1 MKSLITY
8 GALMLTCFILQSQNV
23 ENQNNLKTKRM
34 TTNKEK
40 AFAINKA
47 VQSGDVESG
56 AALVT
61 ENYVQHTPNV
71 PDGKDG
77 LKILITKIKNKEI
90 PAPKILNVRCFE
102 DRD

>member
-1 MKSLITY
+1 
-8 GALMLTCFILQSQNV
+8 
-23 ENQNNLKTKRM
+23 M

-61 ENYVQHTPNV
+61 ENYIQHTPNV
-71 PDGKDG
+71 PDGKDW
-77 LKILITKIKNKEI
+77 I
-90 PAPKILNVRCFE
+90 E
-102 DRD
+102 DFNYQDQKQRNACA